1 MQSSDKD
8 QESDEEDNETGFQ
21 QSENYQDYDLLRS
34 TEEHRHSSKFGQN
47 TIEPQTLEHD
57 ITETGG
63 QVQND
68 QQPMS
73 ISMSHKVSSDIDN
86 ETFAAA
92 PHIYQGTKGSMTP
105 ASEQA
110 SEYYVGQQVS

>member
-8 QESDEEDNETGFQ
+8 QESEDDDNETGFQ
-21 QSENYQDYDLLRS
+21 QSDEHYHDYDLLRS
-34 TEEHRHSSKFGQN
+34 TDEHRHSSKFGHN

-57 ITETGG
+57 VTETGG
-63 QVQND
+63 QVLTTQN

-105 ASEQA
+105 ASE
-110 SEYYVGQQVS
+110 